1 MFAGFTIGGGVGSRA
16 LPPAMTLP
24 LSPARR
30 WLVRR
35 LLGPIMAYGLTS
47 ITGAAH
53 YRYFR

>member
-16 LPPAMTLP
+16 LPPAMMLP

-35 LLGPIMAYGLTS
+35 LLGSIRPMA
-47 ITGAAH
+47 
-53 YRYFR
+53 